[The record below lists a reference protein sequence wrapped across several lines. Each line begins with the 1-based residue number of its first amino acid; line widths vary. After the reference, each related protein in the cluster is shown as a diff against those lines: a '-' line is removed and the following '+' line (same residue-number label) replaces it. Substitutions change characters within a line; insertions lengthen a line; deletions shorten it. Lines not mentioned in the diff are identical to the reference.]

1 MDEKVVIMETE
12 VYSEDVALEIDG
24 EDVVTEDAVE
34 TVETVGE
41 TEASA
46 PEFKFTPG
54 EFVANLK
61 YMGLG
66 MLGIFVVIGIIIIVT
81 SILSKIKTKEE

>member
-1 MDEKVVIMETE
+1 MNEVMENTAIENEELVLELDGEVVETAEVTETE
-12 VYSEDVALEIDG
+12 TAAEIK
-24 EDVVTEDAVE
+24 T
-34 TVETVGE
+34 E
-41 TEASA
+41 TEFT
-46 PEFKFTPG
+46 FKPG

-81 SILSKIKTKEE
+81 SVLSKIKTKDAE